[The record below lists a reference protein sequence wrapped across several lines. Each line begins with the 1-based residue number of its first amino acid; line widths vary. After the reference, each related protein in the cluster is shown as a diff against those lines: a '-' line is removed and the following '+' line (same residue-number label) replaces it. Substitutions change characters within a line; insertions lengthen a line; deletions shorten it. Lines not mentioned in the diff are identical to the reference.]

1 MLNKEGRNKKRS
13 SRSLLAKMLQ
23 YRRNYL
29 ILVLFLLAV
38 LLSSMILTNK
48 LSSDH
53 LDALLT
59 YDAISEEM
67 AHIQEKFLH
76 LLYFDWARVYSFQD
90 PSFSMTR
97 TNQLYNNATD
107 RLKNSTINKLMTE
120 MYPPNFVNSVLYGDV
135 CPYFSSPS
143 FCASFRNKVFNSGF
157 SILIPLAIK

>member
-1 MLNKEGRNKKRS
+1 ML
-13 SRSLLAKMLQ
+13 L

-29 ILVLFLLAV
+29 ILVLLLLAV
-38 LLSSMILTNK
+38 LLSSMVFTNK
-48 LSSDH
+48 LSNDH

-76 LLYFDWARVYSFQD
+76 LLSFDWARVYALQN
-90 PSFSMTR
+90 PSFSMTIL
-97 TNQLYNNATD
+97 NQLYTNATN
-107 RLKNSTINKLMTE
+107 RLKNSTINQLMTE
-120 MYPPNFVNSVLYGDV
+120 KYPPNFVNSVLYGDV

-143 FCASFRNKVFNSGF
+143 FCTSFRNKVFNSGF